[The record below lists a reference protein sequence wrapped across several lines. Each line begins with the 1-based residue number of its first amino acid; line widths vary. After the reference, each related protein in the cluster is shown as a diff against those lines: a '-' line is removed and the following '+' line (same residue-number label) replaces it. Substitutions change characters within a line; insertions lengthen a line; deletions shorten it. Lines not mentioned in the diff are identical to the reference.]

1 MTSQWLYNAEF
12 TKLLQYRIYIK
23 LYKIV
28 ESKLSWPL
36 VVSEL
41 CVNNIEVADVNRKIN
56 LCV

>member
-1 MTSQWLYNAEF
+1 MTSQWLYNAKF

-28 ESKLSWPL
+28 ESNLSWPV

-41 CVNNIEVADVNRKIN
+41 CVNNIKMADVSRKD
-56 LCV
+56 